1 MQERIPS
8 RPGFRQGFHTDLL
21 TRGQAILV
29 LSSAAIMLSIAMGLR
44 QSLGLFQ
51 TPVVQDLG
59 LQAADFAM
67 AIAVQNLIWG
77 FTQPFAGAL
86 VDRFGP
92 RLIAII
98 GALLYAAGLAVT
110 AAASNA
116 TMILL
121 GSGVLI
127 GIALS
132 CTTSG
137 IASNVAA
144 RVILPQRRSLG
155 FGMVSAAGSMG
166 TFFAAPLGQ
175 AIIASGG
182 WRLALAAFFVLGL
195 VMLPAAF
202 VAGRADRLPNS
213 STSDKDLTLAGAL
226 GEARCHS
233 GYVVMSLAFFVCGL
247 QLVFLTT
254 HLPSYLTLCGMDPML
269 GAEALAVIGL
279 FNVIGSWWFGWLGD
293 RYSKRTLLGSIYI
306 VRSLAMAVYFLL
318 PVSPASTLT
327 FAAVMGL
334 TWLGV
339 IPLVNGLVVQMFG
352 IKFLSTLTG
361 IAFLSHQVGSF
372 LGAWGGGAIYD
383 ALGSY
388 DRALQTGVIVGLIA
402 GFAQLLAHDRPTRR
416 LAADHPQAQPASLAR
431 ASR

>member
-1 MQERIPS
+1 MQERADT
-8 RPGFRQGFHTDLL
+8 RQPFHTGQL
-21 TRGQAILV
+21 TRGEAVAV
-29 LSSAAIMLSIAMGLR
+29 LSGAAIMLSIAMGLR

-51 TPVVQDLG
+51 MPVVQDLG

-67 AIAVQNLIWG
+67 AIAVQNILWG
-77 FTQPFAGAL
+77 FTQPVAGAF

-92 RLIAII
+92 RRVAIA
-98 GALLYAAGLAVT
+98 GVVLYIAGLALT
-110 AAASNA
+110 ARATNAA
-116 TMILL
+116 MITL

-127 GIALS
+127 GVALS

-137 IASNVAA
+137 IAANVAA
-144 RVILPQRRSLG
+144 RVIVPHRRSLA
-155 FGMVSAAGSMG
+155 FGIVSAAGSIG

-175 AIIASGG
+175 GVMQWGG
-182 WRLALAAFFVLGL
+182 WRLALGAFL
-195 VMLPAAF
+195 VVSLAMLPAAF
-202 VAGRADRLPNS
+202 VAGRAGRLPNS
-213 STSDKDLTLAGAL
+213 TAADKDLTLLGAL
-226 GEARCHS
+226 GEARRHS

-254 HLPSYLTLCGMDPML
+254 HLPSYLALCGMDPML
-269 GAEALAVIGL
+269 GAQALAVIGL
-279 FNVIGSWWFGWLGD
+279 FNVIGSWGFGWLGD
-293 RYSKRTLLGSIYI
+293 RYSKRALLGSIYI
-306 VRSLAMAVYFLL
+306 MRSLVMAGYFLL
-318 PVSPASTLT
+318 PVSPTSTLV
-327 FAAVMGL
+327 FAALMGL

-388 DRALQTGVIVGLIA
+388 DRALQAGVIIGLIA

-416 LAADHPQAQPASLAR
+416 LAGDDAR
-431 ASR
+431 SDAEALVGASR

>member
-1 MQERIPS
+1 MQERADT
-8 RPGFRQGFHTDLL
+8 RQPFHTGQL
-21 TRGQAILV
+21 TRGEAVAV
-29 LSSAAIMLSIAMGLR
+29 LSGAAIMLSIAMGLR

-51 TPVVQDLG
+51 MPVVQDLG

-67 AIAVQNLIWG
+67 AIAVQNILWG
-77 FTQPFAGAL
+77 FTQPVAGAF

-92 RLIAII
+92 RRVAIA
-98 GALLYAAGLAVT
+98 GVVLYIAGLALT
-110 AAASNA
+110 ARATNAA
-116 TMILL
+116 MITL

-127 GIALS
+127 GVALS

-137 IASNVAA
+137 IAANVAA
-144 RVILPQRRSLG
+144 RVIVPHRRSLA
-155 FGMVSAAGSMG
+155 FGIVSAAGSIG

-175 AIIASGG
+175 GVMQWGG
-182 WRLALAAFFVLGL
+182 WRLALGAFL
-195 VMLPAAF
+195 VVSLAMLPAAF
-202 VAGRADRLPNS
+202 VAGRAGRLPNS
-213 STSDKDLTLAGAL
+213 TAADKDLTLLGAL
-226 GEARCHS
+226 GEARRHS

-254 HLPSYLTLCGMDPML
+254 HLPSYLALCGMDPML
-269 GAEALAVIGL
+269 GAQALAVIGL
-279 FNVIGSWWFGWLGD
+279 FNVIGSWGFGWLGD
-293 RYSKRTLLGSIYI
+293 RYSKRALLGSIYI
-306 VRSLAMAVYFLL
+306 IRSLVMAGYFLL
-318 PVSPASTLT
+318 PVSPTSTLV
-327 FAAVMGL
+327 FAALMGL

-388 DRALQTGVIVGLIA
+388 DRALQAGVIIGLIA

-416 LAADHPQAQPASLAR
+416 LAGDDAR
-431 ASR
+431 SDAEALVGASR

>member
-1 MQERIPS
+1 MQERVE
-8 RPGFRQGFHTDLL
+8 RPQAFHTSQL
-21 TRGQAILV
+21 TRGEAVVV

-67 AIAVQNLIWG
+67 AIAIQNIIWG
-77 FTQPFAGAL
+77 ITQPFAGVL

-92 RLIAII
+92 RLIAVF
-98 GALLYAAGLAVT
+98 GTLLYAAGLALT
-110 AAASNA
+110 ATATNAA
-116 TMILL
+116 MITA

-137 IASNVAA
+137 IAANVTA
-144 RVILPQRRSLG
+144 RVIVPERRSLG
-155 FGMVSAAGSMG
+155 FGIISAAGSMG

-175 AIIASGG
+175 SIMQAGG
-182 WRLALAAFFVLGL
+182 WRMALGAFFLLSLL
-195 VMLPAAF
+195 VVPMAF
-202 VAGRADRLPNS
+202 LAGRSGRLPNS
-213 STSDKDLTLAGAL
+213 TAADKDLTLVGAL
-226 GEARCHS
+226 GEAGRHG
-233 GYVVMSLAFFVCGL
+233 GYVIMSLAFFVCGL

-254 HLPSYLTLCGMDPML
+254 HLPSYLALCGMDPML
-269 GAEALAVIGL
+269 GAQALAVIGL
-279 FNVIGSWWFGWLGD
+279 FNVIGSWGFGWLGD
-293 RYSKRTLLGSIYI
+293 RYSKRALLGSIYI
-306 VRSLAMAVYFLL
+306 IRSLVMAAYFLT
-318 PVSPASTLT
+318 PVSPASTLI
-327 FAAVMGL
+327 FAAMMGL

-361 IAFLSHQVGSF
+361 IAFFSHQVGSF

-388 DRALQTGVIVGLIA
+388 DRALQA
-402 GFAQLLAHDRPTRR
+402 G
-416 LAADHPQAQPASLAR
+416 
-431 ASR
+431 

>member
-1 MQERIPS
+1 
-8 RPGFRQGFHTDLL
+8 
-21 TRGQAILV
+21 
-29 LSSAAIMLSIAMGLR
+29 
-44 QSLGLFQ
+44 
-51 TPVVQDLG
+51 VQDLG
-59 LQAADFAM
+59 LQATDFAM

-92 RLIAII
+92 RLVAIS
-98 GALLYAAGLAVT
+98 GALLYAAGLAIT

-121 GSGVLI
+121 GSGGLI

-155 FGMVSAAGSMG
+155 FGIVSAAGSMG

-175 AIIASGG
+175 AIIAAGG
-182 WRLALAAFFVLGL
+182 WRLALAAFFGLGL
-195 VMLPAAF
+195 LMLPAAF
-202 VAGRADRLPNS
+202 VAGRADRLPNFS
-213 STSDKDLTLAGAL
+213 ASDKDLTLAGAL
-226 GEARCHS
+226 GEARRHG

-279 FNVIGSWWFGWLGD
+279 FNVVGSWGFGWLGD

-327 FAAVMGL
+327 FAAIMGL

-339 IPLVNGLVVQMFG
+339 IPLVNGLVVEMFG

-372 LGAWGGGAIYD
+372 LGAWGGGAIFD

-388 DRALQTGVIVGLIA
+388 DRALQAGVIVGLIA
-402 GFAQLLAHDRPTRR
+402 GCAQLLAHNRPTRR
-416 LAADHPQAQPASLAR
+416 LAATHPQVERAALAR
-431 ASR
+431 

>member
-1 MQERIPS
+1 
-8 RPGFRQGFHTDLL
+8 
-21 TRGQAILV
+21 
-29 LSSAAIMLSIAMGLR
+29 MLSIAMGLR

-67 AIAVQNLIWG
+67 AIGVQNLIWG

-86 VDRFGP
+86 VDRSGP

-166 TFFAAPLGQ
+166 TFYAAPLGQ

-182 WRLALAAFFVLGL
+182 RRLALAAFFVLGL
-195 VMLPAAF
+195 VML
-202 VAGRADRLPNS
+202 AG
-213 STSDKDLTLAGAL
+213 
-226 GEARCHS
+226 
-233 GYVVMSLAFFVCGL
+233 GL
-247 QLVFLTT
+247 RRRK
-254 HLPSYLTLCGMDPML
+254 G
-269 GAEALAVIGL
+269 
-279 FNVIGSWWFGWLGD
+279 
-293 RYSKRTLLGSIYI
+293 
-306 VRSLAMAVYFLL
+306 RSA
-318 PVSPASTLT
+318 
-327 FAAVMGL
+327 
-334 TWLGV
+334 
-339 IPLVNGLVVQMFG
+339 
-352 IKFLSTLTG
+352 
-361 IAFLSHQVGSF
+361 
-372 LGAWGGGAIYD
+372 
-383 ALGSY
+383 
-388 DRALQTGVIVGLIA
+388 
-402 GFAQLLAHDRPTRR
+402 AQLQYER
-416 LAADHPQAQPASLAR
+416 
-431 ASR
+431 